1 MRRKHDIEN
10 ILEKGHEII
19 RQKGYNKTGVEEI
32 IKACKIPK
40 GSFYNFFESKED
52 FGIKAL
58 NYYTEKQYQFIK
70 GYLTNKKIKP
80 INRLKKLYKSMT
92 DINKEENFAYG
103 CLIGNMTQE
112 MAGISDGIIDEANKD
127 LKKIRDLVK
136 DCIEEAQRSGEIRN
150 DFSANDLSVY
160 VQNNFY
166 GAQLK
171 AKAEK
176 DINSYKV
183 FMKMTFD
190 FLTAK

>member
-1 MRRKHDIEN
+1 MRRKHDIKN

-32 IKACKIPK
+32 IRTCNIPK
-40 GSFYNFFESKED
+40 GSFYNFFKSKED

-70 GYLTNKKIKP
+70 EYLTNKKMKP
-80 INRLKKLYKSMT
+80 INRLKKLYYLMT

-112 MAGISDGIIDEANKD
+112 MAGISVGIIDEANKD
-127 LKKIRDLVK
+127 LKMVRELFK

-176 DINSYKV
+176 DLNSYKV

-190 FLTAK
+190 FLTNK

>member
-19 RQKGYNKTGVEEI
+19 RRRGYNKTGVEEI
-32 IKACKIPK
+32 IKACNIPK

-58 NYYTEKQYQFIK
+58 NYYTEKQYHFVK
-70 GYLTNKKIKP
+70 KYLTNKKMKP
-80 INRLKKLYKSMT
+80 INRLKKLYNLMT
-92 DINKEENFAYG
+92 DINKDENFAYG

-112 MAGISDGIIDEANKD
+112 MAGIRDGIMDEANKD

-136 DCIEEAQRSGEIRN
+136 DCIDEGQRSGGIRN
-150 DFSANDLSVY
+150 DFSANDLADY
-160 VQNNFY
+160 VQNNFF

-176 DINSYKV
+176 DINSYNV
-183 FMKMTFD
+183 FMKMTFN